1 MDSLRG
7 RGTSCQGRKV
17 VSKMGNRT
25 NVASTKIKN
34 KSRFFFFQQ
43 FLRHPKEIGSVIPS
57 SSYLERRIIEMA
69 EVHSCST
76 VVELGSGTG
85 GTTRAILRALP
96 KYGRLLSIEINP
108 RFHEITK
115 AIGDS
120 RLIAHHGSA
129 AELGEILAHYG
140 LPAPD
145 AVISGIP
152 FSTMPEELGRLIIR
166 QISENLAPH
175 GRFVAYQFN
184 PKVYHLCTPVMG
196 ECKSKLEVLNI
207 PPMRVYRWEKRNGHK
222 ACCHRRG

>member
-1 MDSLRG
+1 
-7 RGTSCQGRKV
+7 
-17 VSKMGNRT
+17 
-25 NVASTKIKN
+25 
-34 KSRFFFFQQ
+34 
-43 FLRHPKEIGSVIPS
+43 
-57 SSYLERRIIEMA
+57 MA

-96 KYGRLLSIEINP
+96 RYGKLLSIEINP
-108 RFHEITK
+108 RFHQLTK
-115 AIGDS
+115 AIGDQ

-129 AELGEILAHYG
+129 ADLGDILRQYD

-166 QISENLAPH
+166 QIAENLAPH

-196 ECKSKLEVLNI
+196 KCKSKLEVLNI
-207 PPMRVYRWEKRNGHK
+207 PPMRVYRWEKRNGHRPCGCK
-222 ACCHRRG
+222 G